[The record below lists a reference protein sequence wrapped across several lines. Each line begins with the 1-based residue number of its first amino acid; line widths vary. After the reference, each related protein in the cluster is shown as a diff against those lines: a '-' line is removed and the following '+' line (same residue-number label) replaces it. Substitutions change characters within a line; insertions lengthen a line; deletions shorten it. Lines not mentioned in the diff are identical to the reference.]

1 MCQRILE
8 RILPM
13 ILSHESWS
21 VYLSCW
27 LPRVISIWV
36 AFPMDEILED
46 TFSSVE
52 SVINDIFYFVFRFSS
67 DKVRWWPRVVGAMG
81 LVFMIRGQERGV
93 EDVMDGPG

>member
-36 AFPMDEILED
+36 AFPVNEILEG

-52 SVINDIFYFVFRFSS
+52 SVINDTFYFVFRFSS
-67 DKVRWWPRVVGAMG
+67 DKVRWWSRVVGAMG
-81 LVFMIRGQERGV
+81 LVFVIRGQE
-93 EDVMDGPG
+93 